1 MSRET
6 PWKSMASALYSGAE
20 VPYVEHLRAKV
31 EPAAALQQIEK
42 EIVAEMANAL
52 GRSQDKVKVAL
63 ARLAEAGQ
71 AVDAAPDGP
80 VRQACVARFNELRT
94 VALRL
99 RRDLLIHRE
108 AIGFR
113 RNDHLEREYPVP
125 PKRA

>member
-1 MSRET
+1 
-6 PWKSMASALYSGAE
+6 MASALYSGVE
-20 VPYVEHLRAKV
+20 RPYAEHLRARI
-31 EPAAALQQIEK
+31 EPSAALQQIEK

-52 GRSQDKVKVAL
+52 GRSQDKVKAAL
-63 ARLAEAGQ
+63 ARLEEAGR
-71 AVDAAPDGP
+71 AVDAASDGP
-80 VRQACVARFNELRT
+80 ARDARVARFNELRA